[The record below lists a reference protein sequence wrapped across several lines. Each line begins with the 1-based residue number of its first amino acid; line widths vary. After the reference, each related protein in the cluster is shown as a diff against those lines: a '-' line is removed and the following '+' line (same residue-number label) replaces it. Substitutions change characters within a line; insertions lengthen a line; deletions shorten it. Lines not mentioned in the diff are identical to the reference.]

1 LFVSK
6 NDIPPATDP
15 TERDTDQDGLS
26 DSEELF
32 GVSVALAIIDG
43 GNGIAETESNG
54 DDIQRAFI
62 DNPVFPGSVII
73 LPGENGLLD
82 SQIQLFVTAG
92 DDYVQLNVTDQQV
105 NCGDDGIVNT
115 ALLGDDYYTYN
126 LDLDLTHGYG
136 SACGTDPTQAVIFS
150 GRDGVINSFPNNEV
164 DDVIRP
170 AKYVV
175 LDPLRRDTDSDRF
188 SDGYEFN
195 VGTDPTMVDGD
206 DFIDSDQD
214 GLTDREENSLGWLVS
229 VNNGASNLVKSS
241 PSLPDTDFDGLPD
254 FIERDLRT
262 NPNKADT
269 DGDGISDYDE
279 IKDFS
284 KYTALAAL
292 YPGLNVP
299 GNNNSGYATS
309 PILSDNDFD
318 GLSDKQE
325 IDGFFISFSATAAR
339 SLVYTNPQRADSDG
353 DGINDRLEVYR
364 SAGSTNPNE
373 PDTDGDGI
381 TDRDD
386 INPRVFDIAPEQAE
400 QATPINVTV
409 AIKRLD
415 ILVGPAQDHPGSNN
429 PLFLVPADEAD
440 LGWWITSQGP
450 TTQAPLIMT
459 TASYQDT
466 LTSQIFGPDQT
477 SCDIVQPRPG
487 TVYSVGLSDYS
498 NSRQTFTLL
507 PGQSITLRGMIAEID
522 EVSQNCGKSPQYIPT
537 GIIANECL
545 GIFEETINYSD
556 LGIKSAVI
564 NKSIVI
570 DKEDACKFEFKYE
583 LRVVE

>member
-1 LFVSK
+1 M
-6 NDIPPATDP
+6 
-15 TERDTDQDGLS
+15 
-26 DSEELF
+26 
-32 GVSVALAIIDG
+32 
-43 GNGIAETESNG
+43 
-54 DDIQRAFI
+54 

-92 DDYVQLNVTDQQV
+92 GDDYVQLNVDDEQV
-105 NCGDDGIVNT
+105 NCGADGIVT
-115 ALLGDDYYTYN
+115 TTLLGDDYYTYN

-136 SACGTDPTQAVIFS
+136 SACGTDPTQPVILS
-150 GRDGVINSFPNNEV
+150 GRDGVNNSWPNNKV

-195 VGTDPTMVDGD
+195 VGTDPTVVDGD

-229 VNNGASNLVKSS
+229 VDNGASNLVKSS
-241 PSLPDTDFDGLPD
+241 PSLPDTDYDGLPD

-299 GNNNSGYATS
+299 GNNDSGYATS

-386 INPRVFDIAPEQAE
+386 INPRVFDIALE

-415 ILVGPAQDHPGSNN
+415 ILVGPAQDTPESNV
-429 PLFLVPADEAD
+429 FGIVIPADEAD

-450 TTQAPLIMT
+450 TRGPLIMSD
-459 TASYQDT
+459 AGYQDT
-466 LTSQIFGPDQT
+466 LPSRIFDPAAT
-477 SCDIVQPRPG
+477 SCDIVEPRPG
-487 TVYSVGLSDYS
+487 FVYSVGLSDYS

-522 EVSQNCGKSPQYIPT
+522 EVSLNCGESPLYIPP
-537 GIIANECL
+537 IIEANECL

-556 LGIKSAVI
+556 FGSKSAVI

-570 DKEDACKFEFKYE
+570 DKKDACKFEFKYE
-583 LRVVE
+583 LRVE